1 LLSSE
6 GQELKTKK
14 ESLEEYEKG
23 YLERMKEEKKESDGL
38 QNMIFSMS
46 QEFKKLE
53 KKEYIGF
60 CSFCNMGVERVEMAY
75 KKNLLFHSIC
85 YDQQGNNF
93 PAVDQEILYQTS
105 NAKVQ
110 LVLLKNLKVRTMG
123 SSNPDSTKPKTKTR
137 KKSKGKTKK
146 RQPKRRVTKRKRTST
161 KRRTSKRKPSKKRRV
176 AKRRTSSKRKKIT
189 RKTKRKASRTTK
201 RKARRRR

>member
-1 LLSSE
+1 MLSSE
-6 GQELKTKK
+6 VQEIKTTK

-23 YLERMKEEKKESDGL
+23 YLERMKEEKKEPDGL
-38 QNMIFSMS
+38 QNLIFSMS

-60 CSFCNMGVERVEMAY
+60 CAFCTMGVERVEMVY
-75 KKNLLFHSIC
+75 KNNLLFHSNC
-85 YDQQGNNF
+85 FDQQGKNF
-93 PAVDQEILYQTS
+93 PAVDQEILLQTS

-123 SSNPDSTKPKTKTR
+123 SSNPESAKPKTKTR

-146 RQPKRRVTKRKRTST
+146 RQPKRRVAKRKRTAT
-161 KRRTSKRKPSKKRRV
+161 KRRTSKRKPSKKRRIT
-176 AKRRTSSKRKKIT
+176 KRR
-189 RKTKRKASRTTK
+189 ASRTTK